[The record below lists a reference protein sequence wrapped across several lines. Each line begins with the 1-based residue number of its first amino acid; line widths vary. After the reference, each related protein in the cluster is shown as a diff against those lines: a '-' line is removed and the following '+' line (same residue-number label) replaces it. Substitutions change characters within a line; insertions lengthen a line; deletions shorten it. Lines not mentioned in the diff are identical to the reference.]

1 MPATHSHLSHS
12 FSASGWV
19 WEYGVKGGERAAD
32 RKNTCR
38 NLRQIKHLTGQFFK
52 ITTFGIA
59 FFLRY
64 HGSVYYRPQVC
75 SFTSTDFCDKVE
87 KRRRS
92 LLLAINGALLSIMTI
107 FAGLLCICMHYVS
120 LNCEMEITIVK
131 QLLPFKYFFPC
142 LRVHNSTFNLAWGFG
157 FCPPRTRGEDFILYV
172 FQSGDER

>member
-1 MPATHSHLSHS
+1 MAINGALLSIMTIFAGLLCICMHYVS
-12 FSASGWV
+12 LNC
-19 WEYGVKGGERAAD
+19 EMEITIVK
-32 RKNTCR
+32 
-38 NLRQIKHLTGQFFK
+38 QQFFK

-59 FFLRY
+59 FFLQY

-75 SFTSTDFCDKVE
+75 SFTSSDFCDQVE

-131 QLLPFKYFFPC
+131 QQFFKITTFGIAFFLRYHGSVYYRPQVCSFTSTDFCDKVEKRKRRLL
-142 LRVHNSTFNLAWGFG
+142 LAINGA
-157 FCPPRTRGEDFILYV
+157 
-172 FQSGDER
+172 